1 MTGED
6 TRVGTVVD
14 EKYTVIDCLGR
25 GGMANVW
32 LARDDRL
39 GKLWAIKEIKPNAT
53 GSRGEVMRQALIA
66 EADFMKRL
74 DHPAI
79 PRVVDI
85 VDTGRT
91 VFVVMDYVEGTSL
104 GKLMQLRG
112 GPFEQAQVIDWGIQ
126 LCDVLGYLHSC
137 DPPVIYRDM
146 KPANVIVRDDGSVR
160 LIDFGIATQCA
171 NGIKGEA
178 GTPGYAP
185 VEQLPSAYEEGGRN
199 RGEAGEVDARSDVYS
214 LGVTIYVLVTGHT
227 PQRSGVGPDAVRFDM
242 RPIREWNPR
251 LSDGLERI
259 VCTATRPAPEER
271 YQTIAEMRYDLEHHE
286 ELTQSW
292 RNAQR
297 RKLVR
302 FRRRLVLSGACCLMC
317 VGLMGASSFVRTA
330 SYEDLMHEA
339 QTASTRA
346 GRGGVS
352 DAERCCRAAIELEPD
367 RLEPYRRLLG
377 VYVDDYRLDEDEAV
391 RWQDAC
397 GGARG
402 LAADPDYARFCLE
415 VGTSFLCYY
424 GIEQGGGSVGNAAIA
439 SVGAA
444 SAWFDR
450 AHEACERSGGDAGLG
465 DADWR
470 ALEEYRI
477 VARFHDEVTRA
488 GREGVAASQTY
499 QSFWQAFEEA
509 LARELSSSEGNRSAE
524 GVRVRLCQIGVE
536 ALSSPT
542 FLAGFAR
549 SGIGEEQA
557 RGMLARLR
565 TCLDSLEPFS
575 RVPEQAEVLGPVF
588 AEIRQGLPIAE
599 QNIAYVYNNPVMV
612 AGTEQKKGED
622 S

>member
-6 TRVGTVVD
+6 THVGSVVD

-39 GKLWAIKEIKPNAT
+39 GKLWAIKEIKPNVS
-53 GSRGEVMRQALIA
+53 GSRGEVMRQALVA

-104 GKLMQLRG
+104 GKLMRLRG
-112 GPFEQAQVIDWGIQ
+112 GPFEQTQVIDWGIQ
-126 LCDVLGYLHSC
+126 LCDVLGYLHAC

-146 KPANVIVRDDGSVR
+146 KPENVIVRDDGSVR
-160 LIDFGIATQCA
+160 LVDFGIATQCA
-171 NGIKGEA
+171 NGIGGEA

-185 VEQLPSAYEEGGRN
+185 REQLPSAYGAEERSC
-199 RGEAGEVDARSDVYS
+199 GEVDARSDVYS

-227 PQRSGVGPDAVRFDM
+227 PQRLGGESDTVRFDM
-242 RPIREWNPR
+242 RPIRDWNPR

-259 VCTATRPAPEER
+259 VETATRQEPGER

-292 RNAQR
+292 RSAQR
-297 RKLVR
+297 RKLAR
-302 FRRRLVLSGACCLMC
+302 FRRRLVLSGACCLVC
-317 VGLMGASSFVRTA
+317 VGLMGASSIVRVR
-330 SYEDLMHEA
+330 SYDDLMHES

-346 GRGGVS
+346 VSGKMS
-352 DAERCCRAAIELEPD
+352 DAERCCLAAIELEPG
-367 RLEPYRRLLG
+367 RLEPYRRLMD
-377 VYVDDYRLDEDEAV
+377 VYVDDYRLDEDEAA

-397 GGARG
+397 GGVRR
-402 LAADPDYARFCLE
+402 LTAAPGYARLCLE
-415 VGTSFLCYY
+415 AGTMFLCYY
-424 GIEQGGGSVGNAAIA
+424 GIDQGGGAVGNAAIA

-450 AHEACERSGGDAGLG
+450 AHEACERAGDDAGLG
-465 DADWR
+465 EADRR
-470 ALEEYRI
+470 ALEELRI
-477 VARFHDEVTRA
+477 VARFHEEVTRA
-488 GREGVAASQTY
+488 GREGIAADTTY
-499 QSFWQAFEEA
+499 QSFWLAFEEA
-509 LARELSSSEGNRSAE
+509 LTRELSSSEGDRSAE

-542 FLAGFAR
+542 FLAGFSR
-549 SGIGEEQA
+549 SGIREEQA
-557 RGMLARLR
+557 RDMLERLR
-565 TCLDSLEPFS
+565 ACLDSLEPFS
-575 RVPEQAEVLGPVF
+575 RVPEQVEVLGPVF
-588 AEIRQGLPIAE
+588 EEIRRGLPIAE
-599 QNIAYVYNNPVMV
+599 RNIANVYNNPVIA
-612 AGTEQKKGED
+612 AGTEREGD

>member
-1 MTGED
+1 MTGEE
-6 TRVGTVVD
+6 THVGSVVD

-39 GKLWAIKEIKPNAT
+39 GKLWAIKEIKPNVC

-104 GKLMQLRG
+104 ARLMRLQD
-112 GPFEQAQVIDWGIQ
+112 GPFEQSQVIDWGIQ
-126 LCDVLGYLHSC
+126 LCDVLGYLHAC

-160 LIDFGIATQCA
+160 LVDFGIATQCA
-171 NGIKGEA
+171 HGITDEA

-185 VEQLPSAYEEGGRN
+185 VEQLPSAYGASASDR
-199 RGEAGEVDARSDVYS
+199 EAGTVDARSDVYS
-214 LGVTIYVLVTGHT
+214 LGVTLYVLVTGHT
-227 PQRSGVGPDAVRFDM
+227 PQRAGGGSDAVRFDM

-259 VCTATRPAPEER
+259 VETATRQAPEER

-302 FRRRLVLSGACCLMC
+302 FRRRLVLSGACCLAC
-317 VGLMGASSFVRTA
+317 VGLMGASSFVRAT
-330 SYEDLMHEA
+330 SYDDLMHES
-339 QTASTRA
+339 QTASTHA
-346 GRGGVS
+346 DEEGTS
-352 DAERCCRAAIELEPD
+352 DAERCCRAAMALEPN
-367 RLEPYRRLLG
+367 RLEPYRRLMD
-377 VYVDDYRLDEDEAV
+377 VYIDDYRLDEDEVA
-391 RWQDAC
+391 RWQSSC

-402 LAADPDYARFCLE
+402 LATDPGYARFCLE

-424 GIEQGGGSVGNAAIA
+424 GIEQSGGSVGNAAIA
-439 SVGAA
+439 SIGAA
-444 SAWFDR
+444 SVWFDR
-450 AHEACERSGGDAGLG
+450 AHEACERMGDDAGLG
-465 DADWR
+465 EADRR

-488 GREGVAASQTY
+488 GREGVGASQTY

-509 LARELSSSEGNRSAE
+509 LSRELASSEGDRSAE
-524 GVRVRLCQIGVE
+524 GVRARLCQVGVE

-549 SGIGEEQA
+549 SGITEEQA
-557 RGMLARLR
+557 RDMLARLR
-565 TCLDSLEPFS
+565 ACLDSLEPFS
-575 RVPEQAEVLGPVF
+575 RVPEQTEVLGPVF
-588 AEIRQGLPIAE
+588 EEIRQGLPIAE
-599 QNIAYVYNNPVMV
+599 QNIVRVYNNPVMV
-612 AGTEQKKGED
+612 AGTEQKEED

>member
-1 MTGED
+1 MTGEE
-6 TRVGTVVD
+6 TRVGSLID

-53 GSRGEVMRQALIA
+53 GSRGEVMRQALVA

-126 LCDVLGYLHSC
+126 LCDVLGYLHAC

-160 LIDFGIATQCA
+160 LVDFGIATQCA
-171 NGIKGEA
+171 SGVTGEA

-185 VEQLPSAYEEGGRN
+185 IEQLPSVYGASERTLGGR
-199 RGEAGEVDARSDVYS
+199 GVVDARSDVYS

-227 PQRSGVGPDAVRFDM
+227 PQRADGGPERFRFDM
-242 RPIREWNPR
+242 RPIRDWNPR

-259 VCTATRPAPEER
+259 VETATRREPEER

-292 RNAQR
+292 RDMQR
-297 RKLVR
+297 QKLMR
-302 FRRRLVLSGACCLMC
+302 FRQRIVLSGACCLAC
-317 VGLMGASSFVRTA
+317 VGLLGASSIVRVS
-330 SYEDLMHEA
+330 SYDDLMHES
-339 QTASTRA
+339 QTASTRVD
-346 GRGGVS
+346 GDGVS
-352 DAERCCRAAIELEPD
+352 DAERCCRAAIELEPG
-367 RLEPYRRLLG
+367 RLEPYRRLMD
-377 VYVDDYRLDEDEAV
+377 VYVDDYRLDEDEVA
-391 RWQDAC
+391 RWQAAC
-397 GGARG
+397 GGVRV
-402 LAADPDYARFCLE
+402 LTTDPGYARFCLE
-415 VGTSFLCYY
+415 VGTSFLSYY
-424 GIEQGGGSVGNAAIA
+424 GIDLGGGSVGNAAIA
-439 SVGAA
+439 SIGAA

-450 AHEACERSGGDAGLG
+450 AHEACERSGDDAGLG
-465 DADWR
+465 EADRR

-509 LARELSSSEGNRSAE
+509 ITRELSSSEGDRSAE
-524 GVRVRLCQIGVE
+524 GVRARLCQVGVE

-542 FLAGFAR
+542 YLSGFAR
-549 SGIGEEQA
+549 SGIQKGQA
-557 RGMLARLR
+557 GKMLALLR
-565 TCLDSLEPFS
+565 ACADSLEPFS
-575 RVPEQAEVLGPVF
+575 KVPEQAEVLGPVF
-588 AEIRQGLPIAE
+588 EEIRQGLPISE
-599 QNIAYVYNNPVMV
+599 QNIAHVYDNPVMV
-612 AGTEQKKGED
+612 AGTEQKED